1 MAPSRVEPGTVAEA
15 AGEVERAAR
24 EGLRVSIERD
34 GGDVVL
40 STRRLDR
47 VLEHEAGDLTS
58 TVEAGIHLSAL
69 DARLATAGQ
78 MLALDPPGD
87 PTVGACVAANLS
99 GPRRHRYGAPRDLVL
114 GITAV
119 LADGTVASSGGKVV
133 KNVAG
138 YDLSKLFC
146 GSAGALG
153 LVARVSLRLHPRPE
167 AGRTLAV
174 AVADAADAAR
184 LALATRLSTLEPSA
198 VDLLWR
204 ADGGSRLLLLFEGS
218 AEGAAAQLAAAREL
232 LGGGEA
238 DGSVW
243 DEVRAWQARA
253 AGRVSFAPRELES
266 LLQDRAEALVRP
278 GVGSAY
284 VLEPVPDPSD
294 PAALRLLERVRAAF
308 DPRGT
313 WA

>member
-1 MAPSRVEPGTVAEA
+1 MASSRVEPGTIAEA
-15 AGEVERAAR
+15 AAELERAAR
-24 EGLRVSIERD
+24 SGLRVSIERE

-47 VLEHEAGDLTS
+47 VLEHEAGDLTV
-58 TVEAGIHLSAL
+58 TVEAGIRLSAL
-69 DARLATAGQ
+69 AERLAAAGQ

-87 PTVGACVAANLS
+87 PTVGACVAGNLS

-114 GITAV
+114 GVTAV
-119 LADGTVASSGGKVV
+119 LADGTVASAGGKVV

-138 YDLSKLFC
+138 YDLSKLYC
-146 GSAGALG
+146 GSAGRLG

-167 AGRTLAV
+167 TERTLA
-174 AVADAADAAR
+174 AGVADAAQAAE
-184 LALATRLSTLEPSA
+184 LARALRLSTLEPSA

-218 AEGAAAQLAAAREL
+218 DEGAAAQLAAARKL
-232 LGGGEA
+232 LGGEEA

-243 DEVRAWQARA
+243 AEARAWQARA
-253 AGRVSFAPRELES
+253 AGRSSFAPRELATE
-266 LLQDRAEALVRP
+266 LAGRDEALVRP
-278 GVGSAY
+278 GIGSAY
-284 VLEPVPDPSD
+284 VPAPVPDPTD
-294 PAALRLLERVRAAF
+294 PAALRLLERVRVAF